1 MTRNAKGQ
9 WLRGGSLGRPKG
21 ARNKLDAYAYA
32 CALAHVQH
40 KVGDPPPAE
49 YAHTNLWAALDITL
63 KESPQD
69 YTRQIISMLPKQ
81 VSFESSLH
89 DMDDDE
95 IDNLLTELRQRALE
109 VKRMPIE
116 PLMLE
121 APKVTTNGPD
131 QP

>member
-1 MTRNAKGQ
+1 MAFKPGVSR
-9 WLRGGSLGRPKG
+9 KG

-40 KVGDPPPAE
+40 KLGDPAPAE
-49 YAHTNLWAALDITL
+49 YAHTSLWAALDFTL

-81 VSFESSLH
+81 VSFESSLNSME
-89 DMDDDE
+89 DEE
-95 IDNLLTELRQRALE
+95 IDNLLIQLRERALE
-109 VKRMPIE
+109 AKQVPLS

-121 APKVTTNGPD
+121 APRITNGHD
-131 QP
+131 QT